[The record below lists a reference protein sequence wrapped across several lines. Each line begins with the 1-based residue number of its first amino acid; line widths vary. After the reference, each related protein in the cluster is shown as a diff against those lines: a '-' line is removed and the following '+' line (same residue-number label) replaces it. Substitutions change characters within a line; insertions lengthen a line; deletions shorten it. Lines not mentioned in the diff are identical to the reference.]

1 MVTDVLT
8 RNAVL
13 RVDRDADWVFR
24 ELHDPKT
31 LMSCVPGGRI
41 TKVLDARRFEARVV
55 AGVGPFKI
63 AFAGTGHIKDSDTG
77 SRTASLTIAGGGI
90 GMPMSR
96 VRMAM
101 VVSSL
106 DAGAV
111 LHMSFRMTIERTL
124 LSRGLVDVIVGDLL
138 GRTVQKM
145 KARLESRP
153 ISNSG
158 TAA

>member
-1 MVTDVLT
+1 MWCHQAAPRSTPIQRRALVVTDVLT

-31 LMSCVPGGRI
+31 LP
-41 TKVLDARRFEARVV
+41 
-55 AGVGPFKI
+55 
-63 AFAGTGHIKDSDTG
+63 
-77 SRTASLTIAGGGI
+77 
-90 GMPMSR
+90 SR